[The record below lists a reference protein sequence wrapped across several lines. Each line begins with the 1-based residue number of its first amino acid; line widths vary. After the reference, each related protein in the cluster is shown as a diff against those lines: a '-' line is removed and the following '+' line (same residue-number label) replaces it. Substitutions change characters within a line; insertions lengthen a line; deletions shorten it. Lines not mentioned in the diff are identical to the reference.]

1 MFHILLFLQ
10 DFETSNIY
18 QGVLDQPS
26 IDRWASPTFSEGS
39 PSPPN
44 PHCFSDQMK
53 EGNCTLQSGVL
64 DGAMWRLRGPGPFP
78 AILFLGSTFSY

>member
-26 IDRWASPTFSEGS
+26 IDRQAHHQ
-39 PSPPN
+39 PSQKGPPH
-44 PHCFSDQMK
+44 PRIRTVFQI
-53 EGNCTLQSGVL
+53 
-64 DGAMWRLRGPGPFP
+64 R
-78 AILFLGSTFSY
+78 